1 MINVFYDGKC
11 GLCSKE
17 IKYYRSVADNKLF
30 KWFDIAN
37 NPKHLTLINIP
48 QKDALLYLHA
58 SDENNKLFVGVDAF
72 LLIWKNIKYWKLLY
86 FFVSIPVIK
95 QLAILLYKKFA
106 KYRFSKLS
114 HCKLSL
120 YKKN

>member
-114 HCKLSL
+114 HCQLSL